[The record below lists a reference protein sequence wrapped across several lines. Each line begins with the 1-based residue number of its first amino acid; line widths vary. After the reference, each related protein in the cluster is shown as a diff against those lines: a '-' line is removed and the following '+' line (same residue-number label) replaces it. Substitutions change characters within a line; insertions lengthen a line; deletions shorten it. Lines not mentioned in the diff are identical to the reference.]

1 MNERYKKWIVVLM
14 GIILIVLMAISFGGR
29 ERITFIENQLGTVLS
44 PVQRF
49 LSGIGNFVDEKTEP
63 IINVL
68 NYKTLNE
75 DLTLENENLKEQIV
89 ALTLQ
94 QKELKELEDLSQSMK
109 YINRFGISDYV
120 SCNVISKDIGN
131 WFNMFTIDAGRNQ
144 GIVKNSTVINGNG
157 LVGLVYEV
165 GDNWSKIIS
174 IIDHKSAVGFEM
186 LRVTDDYDGILNGT
200 SNYELVGE
208 LYDPK
213 AVVNVNDYIVTS
225 GLGMYPKGILIG
237 RIYEVVDDKDL
248 FLKKIKVVPAVNFKK
263 INKVMVI
270 PYHET
275 DESSETTDQ
284 VESTDQTKPTEPTG
298 VKE

>member
-1 MNERYKKWIVVLM
+1 M

-29 ERITFIENQLGTVLS
+29 ERITFIESQIGTVLS

-94 QKELKELEDLSQSMK
+94 QKELKELEDLSQSMN
-109 YINRFGISDYV
+109 YINRFSIKDYV
-120 SCNVISKDIGN
+120 ACNVISKDIGN
-131 WFNMFTIDAGRNQ
+131 WFNLFTIDAGANQ
-144 GIVKNSTVINGNG
+144 GVLKNSTVINGSG

-165 GDNWSKIIS
+165 GDNWSKVIS

-213 AVVNVNDYIVTS
+213 AVVHTNDYIVTS

-237 RIYEVVDDKDL
+237 RIYEVIDDKDL

-270 PYHET
+270 PYHELG
-275 DESSETTDQ
+275 ETTENDKTI
-284 VESTDQTKPTEPTG
+284 ENDQTTENDQSTEIDG
-298 VKE
+298 VNK

>member
-1 MNERYKKWIVVLM
+1 MNERYKKVIVVLM
-14 GIILIVLMAISFGGR
+14 GIILLILMAISFGGR
-29 ERITFIENQLGTVLS
+29 ERITFIESQIGTVLS
-44 PVQRF
+44 PIQRF

-75 DLTLENENLKEQIV
+75 DLTLENEQLKEQIV
-89 ALTLQ
+89 SLTLQ
-94 QKELKELEDLSQSMK
+94 QKELKELEDLSQALS
-109 YINRFGISDYV
+109 YVNRFGIEDYV

-131 WFNMFTIDAGRNQ
+131 WFNMFTIDAGANQ
-144 GIVKNSTVINGNG
+144 GVIKNSTVINGNG

-165 GDNWSKIIS
+165 GDNWSKVIS

-213 AVVNVNDYIVTS
+213 AVVSINDYIVTS

-237 RIYEVVDDKDL
+237 RIYEVIDDKDL

-263 INKVMVI
+263 INKVLVI
-270 PYHET
+270 PYHEV
-275 DESSETTDQ
+275 DETINLEDP
-284 VESTDQTKPTEPTG
+284 VTEEG
-298 VKE
+298 VNE

>member
-1 MNERYKKWIVVLM
+1 MNERYKKVIVVLM
-14 GIILIVLMAISFGGR
+14 GIILLILMAISFGGR
-29 ERITFIENQLGTVLS
+29 ERITFIESQIGSILS
-44 PVQRF
+44 PIQRF
-49 LSGIGNFVDEKTEP
+49 LSGIGNFVDERTEP
-63 IINVL
+63 VINVL

-75 DLTLENENLKEQIV
+75 DLTLENEHLKEQIV
-89 ALTLQ
+89 SLTLQ
-94 QKELKELEDLSQSMK
+94 QKELKELEDLSHALN
-109 YINRFGISDYV
+109 YVNRFDVNDYIA
-120 SCNVISKDIGN
+120 CNVTSKDIGN
-131 WFNMFTIDAGRNQ
+131 WFNMFTIDAGANQ

-165 GDNWSKIIS
+165 GDNWSKVIS
-174 IIDHKSAVGFEM
+174 IIDHKSSVGFEM

-237 RIYEVVDDKDL
+237 RIYEVIDDKDL

-263 INKVMVI
+263 INKVLVI
-270 PYHET
+270 PYRESEQVQTLPET
-275 DESSETTDQ
+275 DA
-284 VESTDQTKPTEPTG
+284 ESTDTSE
-298 VKE
+298 

>member
-49 LSGIGNFVDEKTEP
+49 LSSIGNFVDEKTEP

-94 QKELKELEDLSQSMK
+94 QKELKELEDLSQSMN
-109 YINRFGISDYV
+109 YINRFGIKDYV
-120 SCNVISKDIGN
+120 ACNVTSKDIGN
-131 WFNMFTIDAGRNQ
+131 WFNMFTIDAGTNQ
-144 GIVKNSTVINGNG
+144 GILKNSTVINGSG

-165 GDNWSKIIS
+165 GDNWSKVIS

-213 AVVNVNDYIVTS
+213 AVVNINDYIVTS

-237 RIYEVVDDKDL
+237 RIYEVIDDKDL
-248 FLKKIKVVPAVNFKK
+248 FLKKVKVVPAVNFKK

-270 PYHET
+270 PYHEL
-275 DESSETTDQ
+275 DE
-284 VESTDQTKPTEPTG
+284 KTEADG
-298 VKE
+298 VNK